1 MVAFIDTHTHNTH
14 TDNPF
19 AVINL
24 AFNESVRFL
33 DDTSHRFFSVGI
45 HPWHVH
51 ETDPSTIDLLDSV
64 IADDRVKAVGECGF
78 DRNSRASFKE
88 QGYFF
93 ERQVLLSE
101 KYEKPLIIHC
111 VAAFNELI
119 VLHKRYKP
127 TQNWV
132 IHGFRGKP
140 EMASQLLQHG
150 FAISYSE
157 KFNPQSVEI
166 TPLDRLCIETD
177 ECSTPIDEIFKQ
189 IAAIKNCRP
198 DELNAACSLLK
209 LYVC

>member
-1 MVAFIDTHTHNTH
+1 MLAYIDTHTHNIH

-24 AFNESVRFL
+24 AL
-33 DDTSHRFFSVGI
+33 DDCVRVLSESSHRFFSVGI

-51 ETDPSTIDLLDSV
+51 ETDTSAIDLLEEV
-64 IADDRVKAVGECGF
+64 IADDRVKAIGECGF
-78 DRNSRASFKE
+78 DRNSKASFKE

-93 ERQVLLSE
+93 ERQVMLSE

-119 VLHKRYKP
+119 LLRKRLKS

-140 EMASQLLQHG
+140 EMASQLLDHG
-150 FAISYSE
+150 FALSYGP
-157 KFNPQSVEI
+157 KFNLKSVEI
-166 TPLDRLCIETD
+166 TPLDKLCIETD
-177 ECSTPIDEIFKQ
+177 ENSTLIEEIFRD
-189 IAAIKNCRP
+189 IAALKNCRP

-209 LYVC
+209 LFVC

>member
-1 MVAFIDTHTHNTH
+1 MLAFIDTHTHNLH
-14 TDNPF
+14 TENPF

-24 AFNESVRFL
+24 AIDDCNRMLTES
-33 DDTSHRFFSVGI
+33 THRFFSVGI
-45 HPWHVH
+45 HPWYVH
-51 ETDPSTIDLLDSV
+51 ETDTSTIEKLEEIITDE
-64 IADDRVKAVGECGF
+64 RVKAIGECGF
-78 DRNSRASFKE
+78 DRNSKASFKE

-101 KYEKPLIIHC
+101 KFEKPLIIHC

-119 VLHKRYKP
+119 LLRKRLKP

-140 EMASQLLQHG
+140 ELAIQLMQHG
-150 FAISYSE
+150 FALSYGP
-157 KFNPQSVEI
+157 KFNTKSVEI
-166 TPLDRLCIETD
+166 TALDKLCIETD
-177 ECSTPIDEIFKQ
+177 ESSTPIEELFRD

-198 DELNAACSLLK
+198 DELNAACRLLK